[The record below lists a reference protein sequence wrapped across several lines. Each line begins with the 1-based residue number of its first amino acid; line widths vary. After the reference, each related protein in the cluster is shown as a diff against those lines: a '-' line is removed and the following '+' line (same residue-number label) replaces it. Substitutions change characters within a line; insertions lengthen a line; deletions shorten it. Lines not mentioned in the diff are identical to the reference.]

1 VLDDRLAEVLRV
13 DLTDHVATLTLD
25 RPHRRNAMDATLGE
39 AMLVATEALSTRD
52 DVRAIVLTG
61 AGEHFCAD
69 GDIADGAGGIAS
81 DAPLPTIVRD
91 LRTAMRSSQL
101 LHEMPIPSVAVVR
114 GACAG
119 AGLSWAAACDLRI
132 CSDTARFSTA
142 FVRAGV
148 SGDFGGT
155 WTLPRI
161 VGDARARELYLL
173 SERFGADEALA
184 MGLVS
189 RVVPDADLDEAG
201 RSVARRLAS
210 LPPLAVAGAKANL
223 NDAAHTTFRDHL
235 DVEATRH
242 AGCARTQDA
251 VEAAMSFLEKR
262 EPTFHGR

>member
-1 VLDDRLAEVLRV
+1 MLDDRLAEVLRV
-13 DLTDHVATLTLD
+13 DVTDHVATLTLD

-39 AMLVATEALSTRD
+39 AMLVATEALSARD
-52 DVRAIVLTG
+52 DVRALVLTG
-61 AGEHFCAD
+61 AGEHFCVG
-69 GDIADGAGGIAS
+69 GDLADGAGGIAS
-81 DAPLPTIVRD
+81 DAPLPSVVRD

-101 LHEMPIPSVAVVR
+101 LHDMPIPSVAVIR

-132 CSDTARFSTA
+132 CADTARFSTA

-155 WTLPRI
+155 WLLPRI

-173 SERFGADEALA
+173 SERFGAAEALA

-189 RVVPDADLDEAG
+189 RVVPDAALDDAG
-201 RSVARRLAS
+201 RAVAARLAS
-210 LPPLAVAGAKANL
+210 LPPLAVRAAKRNL
-223 NDAAHTTFRDHL
+223 NDAHRTSFPEHL
-235 DVEATRH
+235 ELEATRH
-242 AGCARTQDA
+242 AGCARTEDA